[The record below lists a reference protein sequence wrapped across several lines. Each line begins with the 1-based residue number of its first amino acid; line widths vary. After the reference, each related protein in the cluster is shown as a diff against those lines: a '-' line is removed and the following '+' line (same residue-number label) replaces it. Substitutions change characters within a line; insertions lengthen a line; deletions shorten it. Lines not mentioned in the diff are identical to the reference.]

1 MVILNLII
9 KYPRVMIFMYKL
21 MLENINNNIFYNKME
36 SVFNIEPENIKIRDK
51 IKDNHY
57 NFLDKIDIPHT
68 EVYYKIVNTII
79 DYKLKNLYNFIYLRL
94 YKINKKFPSINI
106 IKKINIP
113 ITPIYFNTLMK
124 DFINGNIINA
134 IIIMNAIQI
143 YIT

>member
-1 MVILNLII
+1 
-9 KYPRVMIFMYKL
+9 

-143 YIT
+143 YIK

>member
-1 MVILNLII
+1 
-9 KYPRVMIFMYKL
+9 